1 MSWIPPDLVWYKQ
14 EPLWR
19 GPFQLCQPGKEE
31 QLSKMEKIFCPKD
44 KSFHM
49 ALAILVH
56 FVLYSMFNTSEAPNP
71 NSQSLVFQFWR
82 NFQMIF
88 GWITWLFHL
97 FNLLQLFFLN
107 DSRQKKCWMRLTMIK
122 KPDKA
127 AHQQTWGHL
136 FIYQFRWVAFQLGQ
150 PKGCAFEK

>member
-1 MSWIPPDLVWYKQ
+1 MLSILPGLVWYKQ

-19 GPFQLCQPGKEE
+19 GPFQLCQPKKEE
-31 QLSKMEKIFCPKD
+31 QLSKMENIFCPKD

-56 FVLYSMFNTSEAPNP
+56 FVLYSMFNIPAKRQIQTASLSCS
-71 NSQSLVFQFWR
+71 NSGE
-82 NFQMIF
+82 IF
-88 GWITWLFHL
+88 KWFLAE
-97 FNLLQLFFLN
+97 LLDFFTFSISYSFFFN